1 MGLNGK
7 IKNMTK
13 YSGSEKLNV
22 AFRKSFYLILLFLFL
37 IAVVYFLFFGEYVFF
52 YQEKLHLFIY
62 SKDYLLPFTLKP
74 GGLLEYA
81 GIFLTQGYYNEFYG
95 SLLFSAILVLFAL
108 IFKKISMQIS
118 CHFFMI
124 PVLII
129 PSCILLL
136 LQTNFSWLLQYNL
149 GFLLT
154 FIYFSFSLYNNTKI
168 RIISI
173 LLFPLFYYLAGG
185 YALIFLIIYLT
196 YFFVFDKWVYP
207 VALLAVAV
215 FSFLIFKQFLFLQ
228 PDTALITNALPSPVN
243 FGKLQYLYI
252 VFIIIVFYPLGIKI
266 VSLLTE
272 KRKRNQPISLFP
284 VIVIFLATI
293 FFLIRQYDTNVA
305 NLFRLEKYLY
315 RQDWNSIIKHQEKHP
330 IENLNAQYYY
340 NIALAEKGILC
351 DRMFHAPQDYGTQS
365 IIIPWDSKA
374 GIHNIFRGVYFY
386 YTIGLINEAH
396 RWAFE
401 AMVSLGYRPEILKML
416 VKTNLINGYYD
427 VARKYI
433 KLLKQTI
440 LYKDWAEKYEN
451 MLDKPE
457 LIKNDSELGEKILLQ
472 PKKDF
477 LIRLE
482 NPQSNILLMLD
493 SNSENKIA
501 FEYKM
506 AWLLLEKNL
515 KAIVNETNRFQ
526 ELGYN
531 KLPRHIEEAV
541 VISRAYGDLFGN
553 GSFHISKDVIDKY
566 SQYETLMTYYRGR
579 KPGIKFKNDY
589 SDTYWYY
596 LDYH

>member
-7 IKNMTK
+7 IKNIIE

-22 AFRKSFYLILLFLFL
+22 VFRKSFYLILLFLFL

-81 GIFLTQGYYNEFYG
+81 GIFLTQCYYNEWYG
-95 SLLFSAILVLFAL
+95 SLLFSTILVLFAL
-108 IFKKISMQIS
+108 IFKKISRQIS
-118 CHFFMI
+118 CNFFMI
-124 PVLII
+124 PLVTI

-149 GFLLT
+149 GLLLT
-154 FIYFSFSLYNNTKI
+154 FIYFSLSLYNNTKI

-173 LLFPLFYYLAGG
+173 LLFPLFYYLSGG

-196 YFFVFDKWVYP
+196 YFFIFDKWVYP
-207 VALLAVAV
+207 VALSVVAI
-215 FSFLIFKQFLFLQ
+215 SSLIIFKQFLFLQ
-228 PDTALITNALPSPVN
+228 PDAVLITNSLPAPVN
-243 FGKLQYLYI
+243 FGKSLYLYL
-252 VFIIIVFYPLGIKI
+252 VIIVFYPLVIKI
-266 VSLLTE
+266 VYLITE
-272 KRKRNQPISLFP
+272 KRKRNQPAPLFP
-284 VIVIFLATI
+284 VIAIFLVTI
-293 FFLIRQYDTNVA
+293 FFLIKQYDTNVV
-305 NLFRLEKYLY
+305 NLFRLEKYLC
-315 RQDWNSIIKHQEKHP
+315 RQDWNSIIKHQEKHK

-351 DRMFHAPQDYGTQS
+351 DRMFHAPQNYGTQS
-365 IIIPWDSKA
+365 IMIPWDSKA
-374 GIHNIFRGVYFY
+374 GVHYIFRGIYFY

-416 VKTNLINGYYD
+416 VKTNLINGYHD

-433 KLLKQTI
+433 QLLKKTI

-457 LIKNDSELGEKILLQ
+457 IIKTDPELGEKMLLQ
-472 PKKDF
+472 PKNDF

-493 SNSENKIA
+493 SNPENKIA

-506 AWLLLEKNL
+506 AWLLLEKNID
-515 KAIVNETNRFQ
+515 AIANETKIFQ

-553 GSFHISKDVIDKY
+553 NRFTISKDVIDKY

-596 LDYH
+596 LDYQ